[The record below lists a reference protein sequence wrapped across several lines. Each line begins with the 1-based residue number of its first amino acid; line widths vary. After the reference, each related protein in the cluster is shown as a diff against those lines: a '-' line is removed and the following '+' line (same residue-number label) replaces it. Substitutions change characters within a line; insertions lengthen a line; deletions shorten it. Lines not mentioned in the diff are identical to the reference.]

1 MGGQR
6 GAMGG
11 GGEGVEHGAARDA
24 VKRPKSPREREQEK
38 HQKAQT
44 IIKELLRGG
53 PPPPR
58 AGAGPPAYGRR

>member
-1 MGGQR
+1 
-6 GAMGG
+6 MGG
-11 GGEGVEHGAARDA
+11 GGEGVDGAARDA
-24 VKRPKSPREREQEK
+24 AKRPKSPREREQEK

-44 IIKELLRGG
+44 IIKELLRGD